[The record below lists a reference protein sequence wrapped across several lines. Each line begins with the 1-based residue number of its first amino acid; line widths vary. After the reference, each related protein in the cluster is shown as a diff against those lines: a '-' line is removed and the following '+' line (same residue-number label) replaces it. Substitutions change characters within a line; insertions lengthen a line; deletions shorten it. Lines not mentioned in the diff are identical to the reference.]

1 MANNLLIVESPAKAK
16 TIEKILGDDFV
27 VKSSY
32 GHIRDLPKSKI
43 GLDLEGDFE
52 PVYEISEDKKAV
64 VSELKKL
71 AKNSVVWLATDEDR
85 EGEAIS
91 WHLSEVLGLDPA
103 STKRIVFNEI
113 TETAIKKAVEN
124 PRSIDMNLVNAQQA
138 RRALDRIVGFQLSP
152 VLWKKLSNRKLS
164 AGRVQ
169 SVAVR
174 LLVEREREVQNF
186 KSVTTF
192 RVVANF
198 KVGNTLVKAELNKR
212 FNTEK
217 ETEEFLNACTGAE
230 FEVGDIQVKPATK
243 SPAAPFTTST
253 LQQEASR
260 KLGFSVGRTM
270 SVAQRLYES
279 GRITY
284 MRTDSTVLSSQAM
297 STAESYIKKEYGSEY
312 SEPRQFKTKNKS
324 AQEAHEAIRPTEFST
339 DSIGG
344 KQEEKR
350 LYDLIWKRAIASQMS
365 KAKLERTAVKIDIS
379 NREEIFNAKGEVVV
393 FPGFLKVYLESTD
406 DEEEVEDSGLLP
418 KMTLAQK
425 LNYRE
430 IEARQRFSQPP
441 PRYTEAMLVKKLEEL
456 GIGRPST
463 YAPTISTIVNR
474 GYVKK
479 EMRDNT
485 AAQRDVIVYNVK
497 ASPAEVEK
505 EIVQESTGSLKGKLL
520 PTDIGILVN
529 DYLTEHFSRV
539 MEYSF
544 TANIEKEFDR
554 IADNEIGWVKVLKDF
569 YLPFNKEVKI
579 SEEEEGR
586 VTGER
591 LLGEDPKS
599 GKPVIARIG
608 RYGPMI
614 QIGSVEDEEKPRFAG
629 LMEDQSIHTITF
641 EDAMELFKLPRVV
654 GEFEGIEIK
663 ANSGRFGPYVQ
674 HGKMYVSLKEDSP
687 FEVGEAKAI
696 ELIKEKREIDAKKTI
711 QVFESGMQVLNGRF
725 GPYIKE
731 GKKNYKIP
739 KDKDPA
745 ALSEEDCLEII
756 KEAGTKTKKAPAK
769 KTAAKKAPAK
779 KKPAA
784 KKTATKKAAT
794 KKTPPKKE

>member
-52 PVYEISEDKKAV
+52 PVYEISEDKKPV
-64 VSELKKL
+64 VKELKKL
-71 AKNSVVWLATDEDR
+71 AKNSTVWLATDEDR

-91 WHLSEVLGLDPA
+91 WHLSEVLGLDPNT
-103 STKRIVFNEI
+103 TKRIVFNEI
-113 TETAIKKAVEN
+113 TESAIKKAVEN
-124 PRSIDMNLVNAQQA
+124 PRAIDMNLVNAQQA

-186 KSVTTF
+186 ESVVTY
-192 RVVANF
+192 RVIANF

-212 FNTEK
+212 FNTE
-217 ETEEFLNACTGAE
+217 EDTAEFLSACTGAE

-243 SPAAPFTTST
+243 SPAPPFTTST

-284 MRTDSTVLSSQAM
+284 MRTDSTVLSSEAM
-297 STAESYIKKEYGSEY
+297 SVAENHIKKEFGSEY

-324 AQEAHEAIRPTEFST
+324 AQEAHEAIRPTDFTTS
-339 DSIGG
+339 SIGG
-344 KQEEKR
+344 KREEQR

-379 NREEIFNAKGEVVV
+379 NREEVFNAKGEVVV

-406 DEEEVEDSGLLP
+406 DEEEADDSGLLP

-425 LNYRE
+425 LNYKD

-479 EMRDNT
+479 ELRDNSEK
-485 AAQRDVIVYNVK
+485 RDVIVFTVK
-497 ASPAEVEK
+497 ASPAEVQK

-529 DYLTEHFSRV
+529 DYLTEHFARV
-539 MEYSF
+539 MDYSF

-554 IADNEIGWVKVLKDF
+554 IAENEIGWVKVLKDF
-569 YLPFNKEVKI
+569 YLPFHEEVKT

-591 LLGEDPKS
+591 VLGNDPKS

-629 LMEDQSIHTITF
+629 LMEGQSIHTITF
-641 EDAMELFKLPRVV
+641 EEAMELFKLPRVV
-654 GEFEGIEIK
+654 GEFEGVEIK

-687 FEVGEAKAI
+687 FEVGEERAI
-696 ELIKEKREIDAKKTI
+696 ELIKEKRELDAKKTI
-711 QVFESGMQVLNGRF
+711 KVFDSGMQVLNGRY

-731 GKKNYKIP
+731 GRKNYKIP

-745 ALSEEDCLEII
+745 TLTEEDCLEII
-756 KEAGTKTKKAPAK
+756 QEAGTKTKKAPAK
-769 KTAAKKAPAK
+769 KVPAK
-779 KKPAA
+779 KKTAA
-784 KKTATKKAAT
+784 KKTATKKTTT